1 MPKQNLPVAKVKIDS
16 LFTVKIPAGSKLSR
30 ETPRAVEDQQPDY
43 LDNFDSET
51 LFYDVFFDGPKLVA
65 VGPPLA
71 NLSSALAPEVQFG
84 KAKSIL
90 AKRDFDKALRASAT
104 KPIMSFS
111 KNVTIEF
118 DAHKIDLQPS
128 QADHSFF
135 SGLNVIQ
142 TMSKNTPLEWV
153 RQWATFYCSTQDVD
167 GIIFYDN
174 NSTDY
179 SINELASVFESIPG
193 LKAAVV
199 VPYHFKY
206 GPVGFSKVGPKKWDS
221 DYCQFSSF
229 EHARQ
234 KFLQKARA
242 WLNVDIDELV
252 VSKSG
257 SVFNQAVASEGTGIL
272 IDGTW
277 MSAFGVSSERSIYH
291 NFPYRNLEVPSCA
304 RKWCVVPSRIPDY
317 GWMTVHSSRKAG
329 VMVES
334 KDAEFRH
341 FIAVTK
347 RPRFETPSEA
357 PAESSRCSLL
367 ESALDAA
374 FSG

>member
-1 MPKQNLPVAKVKIDS
+1 MPKQNLSVAKVKIDS
-16 LFTVKIPAGSKLSR
+16 LFTVKIPAVSKLLR

-43 LDNFDSET
+43 LDNFDSQT
-51 LFYDVFFDGPKLVA
+51 LFYDVFFDGSKLVA

-71 NLSSALAPEVQFG
+71 NLSTALDAEVLFG
-84 KAKSIL
+84 RAKSIL
-90 AKRDFDKALRASAT
+90 ARRDFGKALRASAT
-104 KPIMSFS
+104 KPMVSFS
-111 KNVTIEF
+111 KNVAIDFDGNNIE
-118 DAHKIDLQPS
+118 LQPS
-128 QADHSFF
+128 TADHSLF

-153 RQWATFYCSTQDVD
+153 KQWATFYCSTQDVD

-199 VPYHFKY
+199 VPYNFKY
-206 GPVGFSKVGPKKWDS
+206 GPLGFSKVGPKKWDS
-221 DYCQFSSF
+221 DYCQISSF

-257 SVFNQAVASEGTGIL
+257 SVFDQAVAAEGTGIL

-277 MSAFGVSSERSIYH
+277 MSAFGVSSDRSIYDKY
-291 NFPYRNLEVPSCA
+291 PYRNLELPSCT
-304 RKWCVVPSRIPDY
+304 RKWCVVPSRIPEY

-329 VMVES
+329 VLLES
-334 KDAEFRH
+334 KDAQFRH
-341 FIAVTK
+341 FIAVTI
-347 RPRFETPSEA
+347 RPRFKTPSKA
-357 PAESSRCSLL
+357 PAEESRCSLL
-367 ESALDAA
+367 ESSLNAA
-374 FSG
+374 FSS